1 MSYIKQTFKDGDV
14 LSASHL
20 NYIEDGI
27 GKLANNN
34 TVDLVMFMGQ
44 SNMAGRGV
52 ASESIVC
59 QSGHGYEFRAISDP
73 TKLYDI
79 VEPFGKNENNTGSG
93 VNENTKTGSL
103 VSAFCEKYYEITNI
117 PIVAVSCSKGGTS
130 MEFWD
135 ANGKATADA
144 INRYNIAKNWLT
156 TNGYQIRHSY
166 MVWLQGESDGGLGV
180 TTEQYMT
187 QFKALIEK
195 MVESGIEKCFVIR
208 VGNAL
213 TNPTRHTKIIKAQ
226 TLLCKSYENAIM
238 INTTMDKMGEDG
250 LMKDEYHLT
259 QAGYNLVGTDAAIN
273 MAFYVNNQKEP
284 YMIDREY
291 NTIYFPYNVSFQTNG
306 GSSEV
311 VVTPQFKSV
320 EYLFNTTLENGVVYD
335 EVGTLN
341 DGNYLTVSEA
351 NEVAPETAIVFDNSQ
366 DWTFE
371 CIAKP
376 STSTGLVI
384 VGANSTTGG
393 FVQLPNPEGASTAC
407 LRFRDLNKTM
417 SVEASYTGGYTEPK
431 HFAIAYNANSKTF
444 KMYIDYQEV
453 TVVYSVGSANTF
465 TSFNATRLFGG
476 YTDNY
481 DFIGDVYYIKFTAGS
496 ALSVNDMHR
505 ID

>member
-1 MSYIKQTFKDGDV
+1 MFMSYTKQNFKDGTT
-14 LSASHL
+14 LNASHL
-20 NYIEDGI
+20 NHIEEGI
-27 GKLANNN
+27 SKLFNDKV
-34 TVDLVMFMGQ
+34 VDLVMFMGQ

-59 QSGHGYEFRAISDP
+59 QKGHGYEFRAISDP

-79 VEPFGKNENNTGSG
+79 VEPFGKNENNTNSG
-93 VNENTKTGSL
+93 VQENSKTGSL

-130 MEFWD
+130 MEFWVAD
-135 ANGKATADA
+135 GKPTADA
-144 INRYNIAKNWLT
+144 INRYKTAKNWLE
-156 TNGYQIRHSY
+156 TNGYEVRHSY

-180 TTEQYMT
+180 TTETYMS
-187 QFKALIEK
+187 QFKSHIEK
-195 MVESGIEKCFVIR
+195 MVENGIEKCFVIR

-213 TNPTRHTKIIKAQ
+213 TNPTRHTQIIKAQ
-226 TLLCKSYENAIM
+226 TLLCKTYDNAIM

-259 QAGYNLVGTDAAIN
+259 QAGYNIIGTDAAIN
-273 MAFYVNNQKEP
+273 MAFYVNNHKEP

-306 GSSEV
+306 EGTDV
-311 VVTPQFKSV
+311 IVTPQFKTV

-335 EVGTLN
+335 EVGTLS
-341 DGNYLTVSEA
+341 DGYLAISEP
-351 NEVAPETAIVFDNSQ
+351 NEVAPETPMVFDNSK

-417 SVEASYTGGYTEPK
+417 SVEASYANGYTQPK
-431 HFAIAYNANSKTF
+431 HFAIVYNATAKTF

-453 TVVYSVGSANTF
+453 TVAYSVGSANTF
-465 TSFNATRLFGG
+465 ASFNANRLFGG

-481 DFIGDVYYIKFTAGS
+481 DFVGDVYYIKFTAGS
-496 ALSVNDMHR
+496 ALTADELHR
-505 ID
+505 N

>member
-1 MSYIKQTFKDGDV
+1 MSYIKQNFKDGTT

-20 NYIEDGI
+20 NHIEDGI
-27 GKLANNN
+27 STLFNDKV
-34 TVDLVMFMGQ
+34 VDLVMFMGQ

-59 QSGHGYEFRAISDP
+59 QKGHGYEFRAISDP

-93 VNENTKTGSL
+93 VNENSKTGSL

-130 MEFWD
+130 MEFWSAD
-135 ANGKATADA
+135 GKATADA
-144 INRYNIAKNWLT
+144 INRYNIAKSWLVSNNYT
-156 TNGYQIRHSY
+156 IRHSY

-180 TTEQYMT
+180 TTEEYMV

-195 MVESGIEKCFVIR
+195 MVENGIEKCFVIR

-226 TLLCKSYENAIM
+226 TLLCKTYENAIM

-259 QAGYNLVGTDAAIN
+259 QAGYNIVGTDAAIN

-284 YMIDREY
+284 YMIDREN
-291 NTIYFPYNVSFQTNG
+291 NTIYFPYNINFHSNG
-306 GSSEV
+306 ESGEV
-311 VVTPQFKSV
+311 VVTPQFESV
-320 EYLFNTTLENGVVYD
+320 EYLFNTPLENGVVYD

-341 DGNYLTVSEA
+341 NNCLTVSEP
-351 NEVAPETAIVFDNSQ
+351 NEVAPETAIVFDNSK

-371 CIAKP
+371 CVAKP
-376 STSTGLVI
+376 STATGLVI

-393 FVQLPNPEGASTAC
+393 FIQLPNPEGATTAC

-431 HFAIAYNANSKTF
+431 HFAIVYSANTKTF

-453 TVVYSVGSANTF
+453 TVAYSVGSASTF
-465 TSFNATRLFGG
+465 ASFNATRLFGG
-476 YTDNY
+476 YTENY
-481 DFIGDVYYIKFTAGS
+481 DFVGDVYYIKFTAGS
-496 ALSVNDMHR
+496 ALSANDLHR